1 MMSNE
6 STNVSLMVPENE
18 NCAFSLSISQAACQ
32 RIQQLTTQ
40 EKQINPSSQPY
51 LQIRVEG
58 GGCSGFQYSID
69 LVTTLCAENIYFN
82 SQDILIGIDE
92 TSLELIDGSMID
104 YEQNMMSAS
113 FVIKNPNATASCGCG
128 NSFSVM

>member
-6 STNVSLMVPENE
+6 STNVSLMIPENE
-18 NCAFSLSISQAACQ
+18 NCAFSLSISQNACQ
-32 RIQQLTTQ
+32 RIQQLAAY
-40 EKQINPSSQPY
+40 EKQMTPSSQPY

-58 GGCSGFQYSID
+58 GGCSGFQYFID
-69 LVTTLCAENIYFN
+69 LATSFSAENIYFA
-82 SQDILIGIDE
+82 SHDIQVGIDE

-104 YEQNMMSAS
+104 YEQDMMSAS